1 MYRSPLLIK
10 KKKKEVKDEEVF
22 EPLEPL
28 KSLFGVSEDVAEKEK
43 NHIYFYGDVTQD
55 SCLDL
60 NRKINSLNKE
70 LLKHAIEYDC
80 EPPSIY
86 LHINS
91 HGGDLLAA
99 FSTVDVIKN
108 STIPIVSIVEGSA
121 ASAATIMSM
130 VCHRRYITENSFMLI
145 HQLSSGM
152 SGKYEELKDDFENDT
167 KFMEL
172 LYDLYSKHTTMDD
185 KSIKQILTRDI
196 WLSSKECLQ
205 RGLVDDFWKP
215 MSSVMV
221 KNLFRNDSFQTD
233 NVRYFSGRGLT
244 KEDKEDKED
253 KHTTPKRRRKST
265 GRF

>member
-1 MYRSPLLIK
+1 MEKFVKLYRSPLLITK
-10 KKKKEVKDEEVF
+10 KKKKQPKNEEENDF
-22 EPLEPL
+22 DIDPL
-28 KSLFGVSEDVAEKEK
+28 KSLFGVKSEATDREK

-70 LLKHAIEYDC
+70 LLKYAIEYDC

-91 HGGDLLAA
+91 GGGDLLAA

-108 STIPIVSIVEGSA
+108 SMIPIISIVEGSA

-130 VCHRRYITENSFMLI
+130 VCHKRYITENSFMLI

-172 LYDLYSKHTTMDD
+172 LYDLYNNHTSMDD
-185 KSIKQILTRDI
+185 KEIKKILTRDI
-196 WLSSKECLQ
+196 WLSSKECVEK
-205 RGLVDDFWKP
+205 GLVDDYWKP
-215 MSSVMV
+215 LFGFYV
-221 KNLFRNDSFQTD
+221 KNLVKEGTYNTD
-233 NVRYFSGRGLT
+233 FTRSINSKT
-244 KEDKEDKED
+244 N
-253 KHTTPKRRRKST
+253 PKKIKKS
-265 GRF
+265 RA